1 MFRLLAAVRPVS
13 VRVILGVLMPMIMPV
28 GIAGMVLVKL
38 LGAVLAF
45 ELLTLAGNSGERDR
59 HHHQGKKF
67 HRGAS

>member
-1 MFRLLAAVRPVS
+1 MLRILAAVRTVS
-13 VRVILGVLMPMIMPV
+13 VLLILGVFMPV

-38 LGAVLAF
+38 FGAVFAF
-45 ELLTLAGNSGERDR
+45 ELLALAGDSAKGDR